1 MWLLNQLWGDPM
13 TADSLK
19 QRTAATRIPGRV
31 MFYFRLL
38 VILAILFTIGLWLDY
53 WIRGE
58 LGIAEKFL
66 SYAQGEWGRGV
77 LIGGGILYILLL
89 SLPFVPGV
97 ELGILLMCAF
107 GKEGIVFVYLATVA
121 GMSLAFLIGRLIP
134 RRWFDAGLER
144 LGNSQSCAG
153 PSDEIEKMADCI
165 SAGRKHF
172 PSWLKSYL
180 AKYRYLTI
188 AILVNLPGNYILG
201 GGGGIS
207 IACGASRRI
216 SWKGFLLTMVLA
228 VSPVPILVYLGI
240 IQLEALFGV

>member
-1 MWLLNQLWGDPM
+1 M
-13 TADSLK
+13 TAESIK
-19 QRTAATRIPGRV
+19 ERITATRSPVRV

-38 VILAILFTIGLWLDY
+38 IIFAILFTVGLWLDY

-58 LGIAEKFL
+58 LGIAQKFL
-66 SYAQGEWGRGV
+66 AYAQGEWGRGV

-107 GKEGIVFVYLATVA
+107 GKEGIIFVYLATVV
-121 GMSLAFLIGRLIP
+121 GLSLAFLIGRLIP
-134 RRWFDAGLER
+134 QQWVDSGLQK
-144 LGNSQSCAG
+144 LGNSRSCAD
-153 PSDEIEKMADCI
+153 PTDEIEKMAECI
-165 SAGRKHF
+165 SSRHKHF
-172 PSWLKSYL
+172 PAWLKSFL
-180 AKYRYLTI
+180 MKYRYLTI
-188 AILVNLPGNYILG
+188 AILVNMPGNYILG

-240 IQLEALFGV
+240 IQLEAIFGV